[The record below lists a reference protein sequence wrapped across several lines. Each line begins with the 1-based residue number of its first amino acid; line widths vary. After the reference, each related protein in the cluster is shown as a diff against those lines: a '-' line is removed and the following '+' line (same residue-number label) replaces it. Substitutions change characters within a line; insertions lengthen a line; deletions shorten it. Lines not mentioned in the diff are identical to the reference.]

1 MFHFLV
7 GVIEKTCHK
16 IKSMFNFI
24 LSNSGLILK
33 YNKTYIDYPLV
44 EILVI
49 PTPSLVQYNS
59 ASMSSTKARARASC
73 STIE

>member
-7 GVIEKTCHK
+7 GVIAKTWHK
-16 IKSMFNFI
+16 IKSMFNLI

-44 EILVI
+44 EIVD
-49 PTPSLVQYNS
+49 TPSLVRYNCIYES
-59 ASMSSTKARARASC
+59 TTKAMGRR
-73 STIE
+73 

>member
-1 MFHFLV
+1 MFHLLV
-7 GVIEKTCHK
+7 GVIAKTCHK

-44 EILVI
+44 EIVG
-49 PTPSLVQYNS
+49 TPLLGS
-59 ASMSSTKARARASC
+59 
-73 STIE
+73 I